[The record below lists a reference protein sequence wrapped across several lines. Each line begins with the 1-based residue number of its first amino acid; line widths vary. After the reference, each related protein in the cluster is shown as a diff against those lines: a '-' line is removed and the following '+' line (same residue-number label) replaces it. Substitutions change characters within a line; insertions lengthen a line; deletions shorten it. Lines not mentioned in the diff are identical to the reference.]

1 MDFLNNREGVM
12 DFYQVFLLE
21 TWKVLKMYKNR
32 SQSHERTISL
42 KFLGIILRVLK
53 KYKSQGKTVEVTVN
67 SM

>member
-1 MDFLNNREGVM
+1 MDFLNQREGVM

-32 SQSHERTISL
+32 SQIHERTISL

-67 SM
+67 SK